1 MFIYTHTHTHTWLR
15 TDCIWIAVATKQHCS
30 ETFEYQS
37 ERCEVL
43 TGYLSLGR
51 RSGGDWTN
59 PWHWTERFTVFFWNS
74 KQQQPQLLPRV
85 VLVAFLKEAF
95 ITNIVI
101 TLRINYIIMF
111 INNNA
116 VFNNNQYKT
125 PRFYFALQNSHVHA
139 EGFFRNLQTIW
150 TLAASKSPVPSMT
163 QLVRRFQ
170 C

>member
-1 MFIYTHTHTHTWLR
+1 MQIWLR
-15 TDCIWIAVATKQHCS
+15 TDCIWITVATKQYCS
-30 ETFEYQS
+30 ETFYHKS
-37 ERCEVL
+37 ELYEVL

-59 PWHWTERFTVFFWNS
+59 PWQWTECFTVFFWNS

-95 ITNIVI
+95 ITNIII

-116 VFNNNQYKT
+116 VFNNNYGRRQDLILLFKI
-125 PRFYFALQNSHVHA
+125 PMGSQKNHF
-139 EGFFRNLQTIW
+139 ENL
-150 TLAASKSPVPSMT
+150 
-163 QLVRRFQ
+163 
-170 C
+170 